1 MSILVTGATGTIG
14 SLVVQGLAAAGAEV
28 SAFVRTSGKQRFPA
42 GVKEVV
48 GDLTDVAS
56 LRAALSSVRTLFL
69 LNAVTPDEVTQALVA
84 LNLAREAGIERVV
97 YLSVI
102 HADKFT
108 NVPHF
113 TGKHTV
119 ERMIESLDIPATI
132 LRPAYFMQN
141 ERMVQQVIQGY
152 GVYPM
157 PIGSTG
163 VAMIDA
169 RDIADVAVAELLRR
183 DRAPAPSPRATL
195 DLVGPELLTGA
206 SVAKI
211 WSAALGREVTY
222 GGLRRGNG
230 LLDEVG
236 VLAQRTAEHGL
247 QAIRCAVRTVHAELL
262 NSRHHQAHVVGKPG
276 WPQRGHLSFE
286 GRHVVSAVS
295 HFATERGTPDLG
307 HRRSSQPLGPDQ
319 LQRHTR

>member
-28 SAFVRTSGKQRFPA
+28 RAFVRTPGKQSFPA

-48 GDLTDVAS
+48 GDLTDVPS

-69 LNAVTPDEVTQALVA
+69 LNAVTPDELTQALVA
-84 LNLAREAGIERVV
+84 LNLAREAGIERIV

-141 ERMVQQVIQGY
+141 ERMVQKVIQGY
-152 GVYPM
+152 GIYPM

-169 RDIADVAVAELLRR
+169 RDIADAAVAELLRR
-183 DRAPAPSPRATL
+183 DRATAPSPRVTL
-195 DLVGPELLTGA
+195 ELVGPELLTGE
-206 SVAKI
+206 SVARI

-222 GGLRRGNG
+222 GGDDVAAFEGQMATLGPSW
-230 LLDEVG
+230 
-236 VLAQRTAEHGL
+236 LAYDMRLMMAGIQKFGMHGADGAADRL
-247 QAIRCAVRTVHAELL
+247 QASL
-262 NSRHHQAHVVGKPG
+262 
-276 WPQRGHLSFE
+276 
-286 GRHVVSAVS
+286 GR
-295 HFATERGTPDLG
+295 
-307 HRRSSQPLGPDQ
+307 PLRKYTDFVKEAIAAS
-319 LQRHTR
+319 